1 MGMLSYVVV
10 RRILKRDTPKSLLL
24 LVHYWF
30 PVALGWS
37 VVLVIRQATGLPIS
51 TSGLYL
57 YLLGICAAYSLD
69 RIVDNDDPSRPMWMN
84 AALFTGFLF
93 SATVGFFLALHLSA
107 QTFSALVLF
116 SAITLSYAWIKRLPF
131 AKGVLVGVV
140 WVWAGVALSFLN
152 HHWFAWQFWT
162 MGVSLPMVI
171 LIACG
176 VVLCDFKDIKADHM
190 QGVKSLPAM
199 LGSRKTVL
207 VISVLLVVATLISYQ
222 EDRMGLVISG
232 VLLFLITQ
240 FPRLLS
246 LKAIGPLIVDA
257 VLAVPGFLIALH
269 VIS

>member
-1 MGMLSYVVV
+1 
-10 RRILKRDTPKSLLL
+10 LLL
-24 LVHYWF
+24 LVHYWL
-30 PVALGWS
+30 PVVLGWS
-37 VVLVIRQATGLPIS
+37 VVLVIHQATSLPIS
-51 TSGLYL
+51 TSGLHL
-57 YLLGICAAYSLD
+57 YLLGILAAYSLD
-69 RIVDNDDPSRPMWMN
+69 RIMDNSDPSRPAWIK
-84 AALFTGFLF
+84 AALLTGFLF
-93 SATVGFFLALHLSA
+93 SAIVGFFLALHLSP

-131 AKGVLVGVV
+131 AKGALVGIV
-140 WVWAGVALSFLN
+140 WVWAGVALSFSN

-176 VVLCDFKDIKADHM
+176 VVLCDFKDIKTDHI

-207 VISVLLVVATLISYQ
+207 VISALLIVATLISYQ
-222 EDRMGLVISG
+222 EGRMGLMISG
-232 VLLFLITQ
+232 ALLFLITQ

-257 VLAVPGFLIALH
+257 SLAVPGFLIAFHL
-269 VIS
+269 VS